1 MADLLMPVYRS
12 LLLKAINF
20 VRLLL
25 RSISIV
31 MNGKEVKHCS
41 LCFHNGEPEE
51 FYR

>member
-1 MADLLMPVYRS
+1 MLHYCS
-12 LLLKAINF
+12 LLLRVNAF
-20 VRLLL
+20 VWLLL